1 MNMKLR
7 YECHQVVGV
16 EKGGLVGIEEG
27 GVKVAVEE
35 GAVQVGQHLLHF
47 AVDKI
52 YFCQVDMGNATVT
65 IGLIGLG
72 FLLFILLATAIWV
85 VRKGKVTLFFFVDH
99 EHLDKLQVA
108 SSIAE
113 RNLVGNEESSSK
125 SSIVRPLACGLLTAF
140 LVLLIGLA
148 AWALVGIDQKSQL
161 LARFADVG

>member
-35 GAVQVGQHLLHF
+35 GAVQVGQHLQHF
-47 AVDKI
+47 DKI
-52 YFCQVDMGNATVT
+52 YFIQVDMGNATVT

-85 VRKGKVTLFFFVDH
+85 VRKGKVMLLFF
-99 EHLDKLQVA
+99 LQ
-108 SSIAE
+108 IM
-113 RNLVGNEESSSK
+113 N
-125 SSIVRPLACGLLTAF
+125 I
-140 LVLLIGLA
+140 
-148 AWALVGIDQKSQL
+148 
-161 LARFADVG
+161 

>member
-1 MNMKLR
+1 M
-7 YECHQVVGV
+7 
-16 EKGGLVGIEEG
+16 GIEEG

>member
-35 GAVQVGQHLLHF
+35 GAVQVGQHLQHF

-52 YFCQVDMGNATVT
+52 YFYQVDMGNATVT

-85 VRKGKVTLFFFVDH
+85 VRKGKVMLLFSLH
-99 EHLDKLQVA
+99 
-108 SSIAE
+108 IMN
-113 RNLVGNEESSSK
+113 R
-125 SSIVRPLACGLLTAF
+125 
-140 LVLLIGLA
+140 
-148 AWALVGIDQKSQL
+148 
-161 LARFADVG
+161 